1 LAPGARTRRYSLVY
15 AVQPGANFA
24 GQSRAFSADGCV
36 ESRAMIPLKDDV
48 ETVNGWRALAR
59 TLKRDG
65 RAVIG
70 GRRVDG
76 TAHESFASRDPQ
88 TDDVVGHF
96 PRCAGI
102 EVDHAVADGRR
113 ALSSGQWSDA
123 GLRSR
128 TLHRL
133 ADLLMLHRHELA
145 LMDSLEM
152 GMPVTS
158 ALADV
163 ALAAEG
169 LHETADLHGV
179 LTDEVL
185 TNLPRTRALNR
196 RMPQGVVAL
205 ITPWNFPLF
214 VAVGKVGAALAA
226 GNVVVLKPSEVAS
239 LSALR
244 LADLALEAGVPPGV
258 FNALPGL
265 GAEVGDALARH
276 MDVDALS
283 FTGSTETGRRLLR
296 AAADSNLKALMLECG
311 GKSPQVVFDD
321 FSAPELLADALVQG
335 FTWNG
340 GQVCVAG
347 TRLLV
352 AQDVAEQLRPALAA
366 RLAACVSGHP
376 LDPATTLGPLGSRVH
391 TQRVRGVIQDALAS
405 GAQPLGVWADDA
417 EAGHLRPI
425 VLDAVQADSA
435 VVQQEVFGPV
445 ATLQTFAN
453 ADEAI
458 ALANGT
464 PYGLSATAWT
474 ADPALGERLARGLRA
489 GLLIVNGSAQPDA
502 STVAG
507 VTVEP
512 VGQSGFG
519 AEGGRWGLQSFT
531 RARHVRFSR

>member
-1 LAPGARTRRYSLVY
+1 MRRYSL
-15 AVQPGANFA
+15 AGADCPGASLQPQ
-24 GQSRAFSADGCV
+24 GGAFLEGGSD
-36 ESRAMIPLKDDV
+36 ESCAMSSLEDVV
-48 ETVNGWRALAR
+48 ETLNGWQALAR

-70 GRRVDG
+70 GRRVEATTHD
-76 TAHESFASRDPQ
+76 TFASRDPQ
-88 TDDVVGHF
+88 TDDEVARF
-96 PRCAGI
+96 ARCAAA
-102 EVDHAVADGRR
+102 EVDHAVASSRH
-113 ALSSGQWSDA
+113 ALSQGHWSDPA
-123 GLRSR
+123 LR
-128 TLHRL
+128 TQALHRL
-133 ADLLMLHRHELA
+133 ADLVRQHRHELA

-152 GMPVTS
+152 GMPIS
-158 ALADV
+158 GALADV

-169 LHETADLHGV
+169 LHETADLQGA
-179 LTDEVL
+179 LADEL
-185 TNLPRTRALNR
+185 LATLPRTRALNR
-196 RMPQGVVAL
+196 RVPHGVVGL

-214 VAVGKVGAALAA
+214 VALGKVGAALAA
-226 GNVVVLKPSEVAS
+226 ANAVVLKPSEVAP

-265 GAEVGDALARH
+265 GAEAGDALARH

-283 FTGSTETGRRLLR
+283 FTGSTETGRRLMR
-296 AAADSNLKALMLECG
+296 AAADSNLKALVLECG

-321 FSAPELLADALVQG
+321 FGAPELLADALVQG
-335 FTWNG
+335 CTWNS

-352 AQDVAEQLRPALAA
+352 AQEVAERLRPALAA

-376 LDPATTLGPLGSRVH
+376 LDPATTLGPLGSRAH
-391 TQRVRGVIQDALAS
+391 AQRVRRIVRDALAS
-405 GAQPLGVWADDA
+405 GAKPVGEWVDDA

-474 ADPALGERLARGLRA
+474 ADPILGERLAYGLRA
-489 GLLIVNGSAQPDA
+489 GLLMVNGSAEPDA
-502 STVAG
+502 SAVAG

-512 VGQSGFG
+512 VGCRRRPLGVAVFHPSPSC
-519 AEGGRWGLQSFT
+519 ALQPLM
-531 RARHVRFSR
+531 